1 MLWTAFLVGLI
12 GSTHCIGMCGPL
24 LLAVPVQ
31 KAENWIYYHL
41 GRILMYGLLGLM
53 MGIIGKGLWM
63 AGIQNQISI
72 VLGIL
77 MIIGGLFTG
86 MNRTFVQHG
95 YYQKFLFWLKS
106 KMNILLR
113 KKGGWPIFLLG
124 SLNGLLP
131 CGLVYLALAGAFSST
146 YVLEGSL
153 YMILFGL
160 GTFPLNGA
168 ISFTGKII
176 QGKWRAVLQKISP
189 ILWVMF
195 GLFLVIRGFQIEL
208 PDSFRLNPT
217 IQEAPMCH

>member
-1 MLWTAFLVGLI
+1 
-12 GSTHCIGMCGPL
+12 
-24 LLAVPVQ
+24 
-31 KAENWIYYHL
+31 
-41 GRILMYGLLGLM
+41 
-53 MGIIGKGLWM
+53 M

-72 VLGIL
+72 FLGIL
-77 MIIGGLFTG
+77 MIFGGLFTG
-86 MNRTFVQHG
+86 MNRTFVQLG

-106 KMNILLR
+106 KMNILLK

-131 CGLVYLALAGAFSST
+131 CGLVYLALAGAFSSSNF
-146 YVLEGSL
+146 LHGSF

-160 GTFPLNGA
+160 GTFPLTGA

-176 QGKWRAVLQKISP
+176 QGKWRVVLQKISP
-189 ILWVMF
+189 ILWVLF

-208 PDSFRLNPT
+208 PVSFRLNPT